1 MRELSEEAEQAARRL
16 LPLAERKPFTALQV
30 PHPLNG
36 PGPLVAAVNQQPPL
50 SAAVDGPHGLTPN
63 NTKAHYR
70 ARSGRPREHARA
82 PLSARRQA
90 LCVTGM
96 GWLSPW
102 QRECWPW
109 QVPREQLVGS
119 GRLVSKQI
127 YRQSSTTRPL
137 NRGGNDKAA
146 IRVEDNKEGIVGQR
160 RESDSQRPFPT
171 GPARS
176 RRGRQNRVGE
186 APPPPPLLKSFK
198 WGDLMRFARFSLK
211 ETTVFC
217 FFFTRRIQKG
227 HAGDGLARAGRSFE
241 AGRGLKMSLKLS
253 QK

>member
-1 MRELSEEAEQAARRL
+1 M
-16 LPLAERKPFTALQV
+16 
-30 PHPLNG
+30 
-36 PGPLVAAVNQQPPL
+36 
-50 SAAVDGPHGLTPN
+50 
-63 NTKAHYR
+63 
-70 ARSGRPREHARA
+70 
-82 PLSARRQA
+82 
-90 LCVTGM
+90 
-96 GWLSPW
+96 
-102 QRECWPW
+102 
-109 QVPREQLVGS
+109 
-119 GRLVSKQI
+119 
-127 YRQSSTTRPL
+127 
-137 NRGGNDKAA
+137 
-146 IRVEDNKEGIVGQR
+146 EDNKEGIVGQR

-176 RRGRQNRVGE
+176 RRGRQNGVGE

-211 ETTVFC
+211 ETTVLC